1 MNRILTQLL
10 VAVGIVVG
18 WSHLCSAQVQCSGV
32 ISGTITSDV
41 ICNGDCILDGATV
54 TGNVFC
60 STGTLVAKGIS
71 TVNGDIQLSGTVTRA
86 ELVAVTVLGA
96 VQAQS
101 AGSLVELVIGAT
113 ATLGSVTID
122 NTPGDA
128 IVSGTLAG
136 LSLVNSGDLFANGL
150 STIGT
155 VSVLGG
161 SGIVEFCGSSV
172 GGLLLQ
178 QRQGD
183 VEINA
188 NSPNCA
194 ATTLDQGISSSKGT
208 GTVTVIGAIL
218 PSGDFTVTEHTGD
231 VTLQTVP
238 AVSDL
243 QLNLNVGFLTIC
255 DVVADSDTMIT
266 KQVGNVVIEN
276 LDTLGDFSVSDV
288 TGTVTVKDSD
298 FNLEGISVVLVS
310 GAVTVQNNIDLS
322 LTVEQI
328 GGLVE
333 IVNNLVTSGSVN
345 KNTGGVTFI
354 NNSFETLSCT
364 DNNPAPTGSG
374 NSITLPDGQCA
385 TGL

>member
-60 STGTLVAKGIS
+60 PTGTLVAKGIS

-96 VQAQS
+96 VQAHS
-101 AGSLVELVIGAT
+101 AGSLVELVIGAK

-128 IVSGTLAG
+128 IVSGMLAG
-136 LSLVNSGDLFANGL
+136 LSLVNSGDLFADGL

-161 SGIVEFCGSSV
+161 SGIVELCGSSI

-178 QRQGD
+178 QREGD

-194 ATTLDQGISSSKGT
+194 ATTLDLGISSSKGT

-218 PSGDFTVTEHTGD
+218 PSGDFIVTEHTGD

-298 FNLEGISVVLVS
+298 FNLEDISVVLVS
-310 GAVTVQNNIDLS
+310 GAVTVQNNINLS

-333 IVNNLVTSGSVN
+333 IVNNVVTSGNVN
-345 KNTGGVTFI
+345 KNTGGVTFF
-354 NNSFETLSCT
+354 NNVFETLSCT

-374 NSITLPDGQCA
+374 NDITLPDGQCA